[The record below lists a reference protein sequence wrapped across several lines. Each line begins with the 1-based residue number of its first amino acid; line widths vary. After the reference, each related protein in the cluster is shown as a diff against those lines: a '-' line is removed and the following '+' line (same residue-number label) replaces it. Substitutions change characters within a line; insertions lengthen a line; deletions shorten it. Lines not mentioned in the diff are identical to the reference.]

1 MAIQYTEQLFATR
14 YRDDFRDSDHY
25 HRILFNSGRQLQA
38 RELTQ
43 MQTII
48 QRELERFGRNI
59 FKEGAAV
66 VPGGMTV
73 NNAYEF
79 VKLNTSS
86 NTLPVNTAAM
96 VGDTFVGQTSG
107 IQAQILQVEPVDG
120 ADPAT
125 VYVKYTNSLAGTS
138 GATPIRFTPGED
150 IVGNATSVTL
160 TVQTTNTLGNPA
172 IGKGTIGS
180 VHRGTFFT
188 QGHFVQADNQK
199 IIISKYSPTPTEVV
213 GFIVT
218 QDVVTVDDTTA
229 LYDNQGLLPNL
240 TAPGADRYRI
250 TLTLALESQI
260 DSADTFVY
268 FGKIRNGV
276 LIEAVTGTEDYNKI
290 RDFNA
295 LRTKEING
303 DFIKQAFKIEFDEHD
318 SDNTKLVMDVSA
330 GVAYV
335 NGYRASKGSP
345 IKLNVDKSL
354 TTTTI
359 NSEPIAAS
367 YGNYVLSLT
376 FAGLPNVDT
385 FELQNIRN
393 AVTHGGSTIGTCRV
407 KAVEE
412 DGANYRF
419 YLMDIKMNSGQNF
432 RDAKSIGTSADQ
444 YFDLILENGIAVQKN
459 TVNNNLLFPFP
470 QERVKSITDV
480 SLTTQRRV
488 TATTDGAGNASLPTL
503 GANEVYSTST
513 QWIFAAVG
521 GGGAT
526 FTPSSI
532 TGVGTNSASIAGGP
546 SSTSIEALVHVQKDG
561 ILRTK
566 TLTNTTRSTTIITPS
581 SGARY
586 IDLAKADIY
595 DVTRIRAVDSNGAD
609 LSNDF
614 ILDKG
619 ARDNFYET
627 GRLLLKGNAAVPSGN
642 VFVRFNYF
650 THSPNGH
657 YFAAS
662 SYGGINY
669 GNIPIHTL
677 GNGTDIPLYDVLD
690 FRSRKDDTNSNFS
703 AGTARVNE
711 VPINTSLIT
720 ADTEY
725 YLPRFDKLV
734 IDEQAN
740 ISLLTGTPSLNPQ
753 YPPIPANSLELYNVK
768 FNPGTTDATDLTI
781 QNIEAKGFTMRDIA
795 KLEERIENLEEF
807 TTLSLLENDA
817 ASFAVFDSIGNDR
830 TKSGFLVDNFS
841 DHVASDTLNQEYRG
855 AIDPREQMLRPIFN
869 EESINLKYDSSL
881 STNAILKGDNVYIAH
896 TDALY
901 IDQPLASGTENIN
914 PFAVITNRGI
924 INLSPGSDN
933 WKEVVYVANRVI
945 NGGTRLDTRQSL
957 LWNNWN
963 WNWQGNRINNLRVGQ
978 QLAQTDTGW
987 QRRGRV
993 ANRTVT
999 TDTVVRDEIVRE
1011 QIGDRVVNVALIP
1024 FMRSRKVWFKAEGI
1038 APNVRMWAYF
1048 DGQRVDNWVRSESF
1062 QRMATQPDD
1071 YGSRYNNAT
1080 QHPETPSALYSN
1092 AQGEVEGSFFI
1103 PNSNAKRFRTGQREF
1118 KLMDI
1123 SANNDDDA
1131 ISIATA
1137 QFTSTG
1143 ILETRQRDILS
1154 TRVITVAG
1162 TQRNHR
1168 MVFDPLA
1175 QSFFVDEDNGIFITK
1190 VRVFFQTKDGTVP
1203 VSCEIRPMV
1212 NGQPSSDTTVPGTVK
1227 YLPPSS
1233 VNTSSDASVGTDFIF
1248 DEPAY
1253 LLPFTEYAIVLKA
1266 ESTRYNVF
1274 IAETEQFVLGST
1286 AKKVS
1291 KQPTLGSLFKSQNAS
1306 TWEPAQTKDLMFQ
1319 IYKANFNTAGATVV
1333 LENSNVPQQLLTTNP
1348 LTVAGSSKVVT
1359 VIQAN
1364 HGFDSGDIV
1373 TFAGLDSATNYGG
1386 GILGTDILGNR
1397 NVIAHDENSFRFNA
1411 GATNASSNPFSFGG
1425 TDVRASRNYMFETV
1439 VPFIENLVPQ
1449 STNLNIK
1456 GKFTSG
1462 KSLAGSETPYLKDTI
1477 DTELDMR
1484 ENNSFSVVK
1493 MVANRGQEVSEMSG
1507 SRSATVTVALSTT
1520 DPNVSPVLD
1529 MQRSS
1534 LWMIHNNIDFQD
1546 SAGSLG
1552 ILSGNRNLPINY
1564 ADETDPTGGSHVAKH
1579 IVRPVTLENAAIGL
1593 KVLIGANVPQE
1604 AAFDL
1609 YYKAVEEDVAFEDT
1623 NWVYI
1628 APENNLPTD
1637 ENPNVFREY
1646 EYLIGGQSGLSNAF
1660 TKFTLKIVMKST
1672 NAAKVPTFRD
1682 LRIIALAV

>member
-1 MAIQYTEQLFATR
+1 MAIQYTEQLFSTK

-66 VPGGMTV
+66 VPGGMTI
-73 NNAYEF
+73 NSAYEF
-79 VKLNTSS
+79 AKLDTSS
-86 NTLPVNTAAM
+86 NTLPGNTTSM
-96 VGDTFVGQTSG
+96 IGDTFVGQTSG
-107 IQAQILQVEPVDG
+107 VQAQILQVVPVDG

-125 VYVKYTNSLAGTS
+125 VYVKYTNSLSGTP
-138 GATPIRFTPGED
+138 GATAIRFTPGED
-150 IVGNATSVTL
+150 IVGNASSVSL
-160 TVQTTNTLGNPA
+160 TVQTVNTLANPA
-172 IGKGTIGS
+172 IGKGTIAS
-180 VHRGTFFT
+180 MHRGTFFT

-199 IIISKYSPTPTEVV
+199 ILVSKYSSTPTETV
-213 GFIVT
+213 GFVVT
-218 QDVVTVDDTTA
+218 QDVVTVDDTND

-240 TAPGADRYRI
+240 TSPGADRYRI
-250 TLTLALESQI
+250 TLTLAIKSQVL
-260 DSADTFVY
+260 STDTFVY
-268 FGKIRNGV
+268 FGKIKDGV
-276 LIEAVTGTEDYNKI
+276 LVEAVTGTEDYNKI
-290 RDFNA
+290 QDFNA

-318 SDNTKLVMDVSA
+318 SDITKLTMDISA

-335 NGYRASKGSP
+335 NGFRASKGAP
-345 IKLNVDKSL
+345 FKIDVNKAL
-354 TTTTI
+354 TTTTL
-359 NSEPIAAS
+359 NAEAIAAS
-367 YGNYVLSLT
+367 YGNYVLSTT
-376 FAGLPNVDT
+376 FVGLPNVDT
-385 FELQNIRN
+385 FELQNIRD
-393 AVTHGGSTIGTCRV
+393 TIGHGGSTIGTCRV

-419 YLMDIKMNSGQNF
+419 YLMDIRMNPGETF
-432 RDAKSIGTSADQ
+432 RDAKSIGTSGDQ
-444 YFDLILENGIAVQKN
+444 YFNPILENGIVVQKDA
-459 TVNNNLLFPFP
+459 VNNNMLFPFP

-488 TATTDGAGNASLPTL
+488 TATTDGSGNASLPTL
-503 GANEVYSTST
+503 GATEVYSTST
-513 QWIFAAVG
+513 QWIFAEVG

-532 TGVGTNSASIAGGP
+532 TGVGTNSASITGGP
-546 SSTSIEALVHVQKDG
+546 AGVSIEALVHIQKDG

-566 TLTNTTRSTTIITPS
+566 TLTNTTKTATIATPS
-581 SGARY
+581 NGARY
-586 IDLAKADIY
+586 IDLGKADIY
-595 DVTRIRAVDSNGAD
+595 DVTRIRATDSNGAD
-609 LSNDF
+609 LSSDF
-614 ILDKG
+614 LLDKG

-627 GRLLLKGNAAVPSGN
+627 GRLLLKGNASVPSGS

-662 SYGGINY
+662 SYGGIDY
-669 GNIPIHTL
+669 GDIPVHTL
-677 GNGTDIPLYDVLD
+677 GNGTEIALYDVLD
-690 FRSRKDDTNSNFS
+690 FRSRKDDTNANFS

-734 IDEQAN
+734 IDEQAK
-740 ISLLTGTPSLNPQ
+740 ISLLNGTPSLNPQ
-753 YPPIPANSLELYNVK
+753 FPPIPANSLELYNVK
-768 FNPGTTDATDLTI
+768 FNPGTTDEKDLTI

-817 ASFAVFDSIGNDR
+817 SSFAVFDSIGNDR
-830 TKSGFLVDNFS
+830 TKSGFLVDNFI
-841 DHVASDTLNQEYRG
+841 DHVASDTQNTEYRA
-855 AIDPREQMLRPIFN
+855 AIDPREQILRPIFN
-869 EESINLKYDSSL
+869 EESINLRYDSSL
-881 STNAILKGDNVYIAH
+881 STNAILKGDNVYIDH
-896 TDALY
+896 TDVLY

-914 PFAVITNRGI
+914 PFAVITNRGVV
-924 INLSPGSDN
+924 NLSPGSDN
-933 WKEVVYVANRVI
+933 WKEVVFVANRVI
-945 NGGTRLDTRQSL
+945 NGGTRLDTRQAL

-978 QLAQTDTGW
+978 TLASTDTGW

-993 ANRTVT
+993 ATRNTVV
-999 TDTVVRDEIVRE
+999 DTVVRDEVVRE
-1011 QIGDRVVNVALIP
+1011 QVGDRVVNVALIP
-1024 FMRSRKVWFKAEGI
+1024 FMRSRKIFFKAEGI

-1048 DGQRVDNWVRSESF
+1048 DGTRVDNWVRSESF
-1062 QRMATQPDD
+1062 QRMAVQPDD
-1071 YGSRYNNAT
+1071 YGSKYNNAT
-1080 QHPETPSALYSN
+1080 QHPEAPSALFSN

-1103 PNSNAKRFRTGQREF
+1103 PNSPAQRFRTGQRTF

-1131 ISIATA
+1131 ISIASA

-1162 TQRNHR
+1162 TSRQHR

-1175 QSFFVDEDNGIFITK
+1175 QSFFVDEDNGMFITK
-1190 VRVFFQTKDGTVP
+1190 VRAYFQSKDGTVP

-1227 YLPPSS
+1227 FLPPSS
-1233 VNTSSDASVGTDFIF
+1233 VNTSSDASVGTDFVF

-1253 LLPFTEYAIVLKA
+1253 LLPYTEYAIVLKA
-1266 ESTRYNVF
+1266 ESTRYNVY

-1319 IYKANFNTAGATVV
+1319 IYKASFNTAGATVV
-1333 LENSNVPQQLLTTNP
+1333 LENTNVPQQLLGNNP
-1348 LTVAGSSKVVT
+1348 FSIAGNSKVVT
-1359 VIQAN
+1359 VTQAN
-1364 HGFDSGDIV
+1364 HGFDSGDTV
-1373 TFAGLDSATNYGG
+1373 TFGGLDSATNYGG
-1386 GILGTDILGNR
+1386 GILGTAILGNR
-1397 NVIAHDENSFRFNA
+1397 SVISLDENQYKFNS
-1411 GATNASSNPFSFGG
+1411 GTTNSSSNTFTFGG
-1425 TDVRASRNYMFETV
+1425 DNALASRNYMFETA
-1439 VPFIENLVPQ
+1439 VPFIENMIPQ
-1449 STNLNIK
+1449 ETNLNIV

-1462 KSLAGSETPYLKDTI
+1462 KSLAGAETPYIKDAT
-1477 DTELDMR
+1477 DTDLDMR
-1484 ENNSFSVVK
+1484 ENNFFPVVK
-1493 MVANRGQEVSEMSG
+1493 MIASRGAEISEMG
-1507 SRSATVTVALSTT
+1507 GARSATITVNLTT
-1520 DPNVSPVLD
+1520 ADPNVSPVLD

-1534 LWMIHNNIDFQD
+1534 LWVIHNNIDFQD

-1552 ILSGNRNLPINY
+1552 ILSGTRNLPINY
-1564 ADETDPTGGSHVAKH
+1564 ADETDPTGGSHIAKH

-1593 KVLIGANVPQE
+1593 KILLGANVPQE

-1637 ENPNVFREY
+1637 ENPNIFREY
-1646 EYLIGGQSGLSNAF
+1646 EYLIGGQSGLSSAF